1 MFLRRIE
8 WPEVPTIHT
17 RGGTSECRLSPVSLL
32 AACQYAKEDTA
43 AVGWVVAKGLFG
55 NGGPS

>member
-1 MFLRRIE
+1 MN
-8 WPEVPTIHT
+8 PPK
-17 RGGTSECRLSPVSLL
+17 GGP
-32 AACQYAKEDTA
+32 ACQYAKEDTA